1 MLKADKINT
10 VKWIRSAAAMVNQ
23 RGAEGQLWQAL
34 RQDDEYNEE
43 TGARRQ
49 EQGDRSKETG
59 ARRQEQGDRSK
70 ETGARRQEQG
80 DRRREDLR
88 SEI

>member
-43 TGARRQ
+43 
-49 EQGDRSKETG
+49 QGDRSKETG
-59 ARRQEQGDRSK
+59 ARRQE
-70 ETGARRQEQG
+70 TGGFEIR
-80 DRRREDLR
+80 DLR
-88 SEI
+88 IET